1 VRMVVAGGGT
11 GGHLFPGIAVAEE
24 FKSRYSDAEVLFIGT
39 EKGIEARVVPREG
52 LPIRFLKAEGVL
64 GKSPL
69 KKLLAIWRLL
79 GSLRGARTIFNE
91 TRPDVVVGTGGYVS
105 AGPVACARLMSIP
118 TLILEQNM
126 VPGLANRVLSRMA
139 DTVAVTYHESMSFFP
154 RAKTYL
160 TGNPVR
166 WDILRGS
173 RQKALEM
180 FSLDQDKVTVFVSGG
195 SSGSRNIN
203 NAMVNALN
211 YLLDIKEEVQ
221 FLHQT
226 GEKDYE
232 GVRKAYRKSGF
243 TAMVVPFIY
252 QMAEAYATAD
262 IAVLRAGATTLA
274 EITAL
279 GKPAIIIPYPH
290 AAGHQEF
297 NARKLLEIGACMMI
311 PDHELSGELL
321 AGHIREL
328 SGSEEKRAEMRAQS
342 RALGR
347 PDAAR
352 KVVDIAVSLVKARGH
367 GPGGHGPKN
376 HGIYTG
382 AKDV

>member
-1 VRMVVAGGGT
+1 MVIAGGGT

-24 FKSRYSDAEVLFIGT
+24 FKRRYRDTEVLFIGT
-39 EKGIEARVVPREG
+39 EKGIESRVVPREG
-52 LPIRFLKAEGVL
+52 HPIRFLKAEGVL
-64 GKSPL
+64 GKSPMR
-69 KKLLAIWRLL
+69 KLIAAWRLI
-79 GSLRGARTIFNE
+79 GSLRGARAIFRE
-91 TRPDVVVGTGGYVS
+91 TMPDVVVGTGGYVS
-105 AGPVACARLMSIP
+105 FGPVACARLMSIP
-118 TLILEQNM
+118 TLILEQNL
-126 VPGLANRVLSRMA
+126 VPGIANRVLARVA
-139 DTVAVTYHESMSFFP
+139 DAVAVTYHESMSFFP

-166 WDILRGS
+166 EGILRGS

-180 FSLDQDKVTVFVSGG
+180 FSLEEGKVTVLVSGG

-226 GEKDYE
+226 GERDYE

-243 TAMVVPFIY
+243 AAMVVPFIY
-252 QMAEAYATAD
+252 QMAEAYAAAD
-262 IAVLRAGATTLA
+262 VAVLRAGATTLA

-297 NARKLLEIGACMMI
+297 NARKLLEIGACRMI

-321 AGHIREL
+321 AGHIKEL
-328 SGSEEKRAEMRAQS
+328 SMSEEKRMEMRVQS

-352 KVVDIAVSLVKARGH
+352 KVVDIAVSLVKAKGPRAHPGRG
-367 GPGGHGPKN
+367 
-376 HGIYTG
+376 
-382 AKDV
+382 

>member
-1 VRMVVAGGGT
+1 MVIAGGGT

-24 FKSRYSDAEVLFIGT
+24 LKRRNGEAEVLFIGT

-52 LPIRFLKAEGVL
+52 HPIRLLKAEGVL
-64 GKSPL
+64 GKSPFR
-69 KKLLAIWRLL
+69 KLLAAWRLV
-79 GSLRGARTIFNE
+79 GSLLAARAIFRE
-91 TRPDVVVGTGGYVS
+91 TMPDVVVGTGGYVS
-105 AGPVACARLMSIP
+105 FGPVACARLMSIP
-118 TLILEQNM
+118 TLILEQNLL
-126 VPGLANRVLSRMA
+126 PGLANRVLSRMA
-139 DTVAVTYHESMSFFP
+139 NAVAVTYHESMSFFP

-166 WDILRGS
+166 EGILKGS
-173 RQKALEM
+173 RQKALGL
-180 FSLDQDKVTVFVSGG
+180 FSLDADKITVFVSGG
-195 SSGSRNIN
+195 SAGSRNIN

-211 YLLDIKEEVQ
+211 YLLDIKDEVQ

-226 GEKDYE
+226 GERDYE

-252 QMAEAYATAD
+252 QMAEAYAAAD
-262 IAVLRAGATTLA
+262 VAVLRAGATTLA

-297 NARKLLEIGACMMI
+297 NARKLLEIGACRLI
-311 PDHELSGELL
+311 RDNELSGELL
-321 AGHIREL
+321 AGHIKEL
-328 SGSEEKRAEMRAQS
+328 SQSEEKRAAMRVQS

-352 KVVDIAVSLVKARGH
+352 KVVDIAVSLAKAKGPRTNQGRG
-367 GPGGHGPKN
+367 
-376 HGIYTG
+376 
-382 AKDV
+382 